1 MFQEIGDSLIAGN
14 AEETKKLVQ
23 KALEAGY
30 GAEEILDRGLLFG
43 MSVVGQRFRAGAFY
57 IPEVLL
63 SARAMHC
70 GLDILRPILTE
81 TQAAAKGKV
90 LLGTVLGDLHDIG
103 KNLVGMLL
111 EGEGFKVLDVGTNVP
126 AERFVDAVRE
136 HQPDLVGLS
145 AMLTT
150 TMAEMEKTVRALR
163 NAGLDCRIKII
174 VGGAPVTAQFAEKIG
189 ADGYA
194 EDAAEAVEVVR
205 KLIGT
210 S

>member
-1 MFQEIGDSLIAGN
+1 MFQEIGDSVIAGN
-14 AEETKKLVQ
+14 AEETQKLVQ
-23 KALEAGY
+23 RALEAGY
-30 GAEEILDRGLLFG
+30 RAEEILERGLLFG
-43 MSVVGQRFRAGAFY
+43 MSVVGQRFRAGEFY
-57 IPEVLL
+57 LPEVLL

-70 GLDILRPILTE
+70 GLEILRSILTE
-81 TQAAAKGKV
+81 TQTEGKGKI

-150 TMAEMEKTVRALR
+150 TMAEMENTVRALR
-163 NAGLDCRIKII
+163 NAGLGRKIKII
-174 VGGAPVTAQFAEKIG
+174 VGGAPVTQQFAEKIG
-189 ADGYA
+189 ADSYA

-205 KLIGT
+205 RLIET